1 MAINSCDDSLYACIE
16 ECQGYV
22 DDMVSMGVSK
32 DDAVIQAVNIVLDEP
47 YYAGSE
53 IDMAFRD
60 LVFKKLKEQQCEA

>member
-1 MAINSCDDSLYACIE
+1 MAINSYDDLLYACIE

-47 YYAGSE
+47 YCAGSE

-60 LVFKKLKEQQCEA
+60 LVLKKLKEQQCEA

>member
-1 MAINSCDDSLYACIE
+1 MAINSYDDLLYACIE

-22 DDMVSMGVSK
+22 DDMISMGVSK
-32 DDAVIQAVNIVLDEP
+32 EDAIIQAVNIVLDEP

-60 LVFKKLKEQQCEA
+60 LVLKKLKEQQ